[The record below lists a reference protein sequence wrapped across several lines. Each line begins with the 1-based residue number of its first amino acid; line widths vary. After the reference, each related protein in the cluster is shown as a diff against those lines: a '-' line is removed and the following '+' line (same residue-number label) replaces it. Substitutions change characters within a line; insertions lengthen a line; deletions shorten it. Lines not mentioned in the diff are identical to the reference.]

1 MEPLYMFYDFFM
13 GIITCSL
20 CITFLYYFRKKLFHV
35 GALSIRGLVLMY
47 GLCVFRAIIHFE
59 MPWSIPL
66 KFNIIRPV
74 VDVLFF
80 TPVRI
85 GNSDYYGYY
94 VVGSLYFLT
103 VLFFLNK
110 MTYSYI
116 KASNILNNAEEI
128 HDSYTSEV
136 LNQVKK
142 DYGFRKKCKLY
153 SLPGLVSPISTGII
167 KKRIII
173 PAGYRELFSEIDLYN
188 IISHEYNHL
197 LNGDNLILLI
207 INIASCILF
216 WNPFM
221 KLMKKD
227 FEQSL
232 ELRCDNKV
240 TQRMDSEHTIL
251 YLTTMLSVLKL
262 SDSSR
267 DDAELDHFT
276 PVLNFVSNKPLYLEE
291 RFRMISNN
299 YGIKNNSVM
308 SSLVILFMSVL
319 VLCSYTFILQAEYEP
334 PVEDIIEGSD
344 CFEIDL
350 DTDYLIVSKDG
361 DYSIHL
367 KNGTEK
373 NGTEYDYN
381 WWRKNNGRIIYE

>member
-94 VVGSLYFLT
+94 VVGLLYFLT

-197 LNGDNLILLI
+197 LTCDSLILLI
-207 INIASCILF
+207 INIASCLLF
-216 WNPFM
+216 WNSFM

-232 ELRCDNKV
+232 ELRCDNRV
-240 TQRMDSEHTIL
+240 TQKMDSESKIS

-262 SDSSR
+262 SDSSCNN
-267 DDAELDHFT
+267 AEHEHFD
-276 PVLNFVSNKPLYLEE
+276 PVFNFVSNKPVYLEE
-291 RFRMISNN
+291 RFRMVSDNF
-299 YGIKNNSVM
+299 GIKNNSAM
-308 SSLVILFMSVL
+308 SFLVILFMSML
-319 VLCSYTFILQAEYEP
+319 VFCSYSFILQAEYEP

-350 DTDYLIVSKDG
+350 DTDYLSISKNG
-361 DYSIHL
+361 NYYIHF
-367 KNGTEK
+367 KNGTIISG
-373 NGTEYDYN
+373 NEYDYD
-381 WWRKNNGRIIYE
+381 WWIKNSGRIIYE